1 MLMYTEFLKKNSTNI
16 LEFLQ
21 ELGKNSKVY
30 SNNCE
35 GGIPLLEDMLT
46 YVYATEKEMAVV
58 LIEPTFSQHKTEI
71 KTLAWGMAVSCEMI
85 RNIML
90 SQSRHIPSV
99 FGVLLTGDEVT
110 VSSDVLSK
118 WDFANISVIG
128 GVDNLENL
136 VLPVNPDEKLPT
148 APFLSS
154 ILQAGYTGSDIE
166 VANDHLSELEVSRQS
181 QETIGTQM
189 IFNLENSDHE
199 AN

>member
-16 LEFLQ
+16 LEYLL

-35 GGIPLLEDMLT
+35 GGLPLLEDMLT

-58 LIEPTFSQHKTEI
+58 LIEPTFSQQKTEI

-90 SQSRHIPSV
+90 SQSRHIPTV
-99 FGVLLTGDEVT
+99 FGVLLTGDEIT

-118 WDFANISVIG
+118 WDFAHISVIG
-128 GVDNLENL
+128 SVDNLENL
-136 VLPVNPDEKLPT
+136 VLPVNPDEKLPA
-148 APFLSS
+148 APLLSS

-166 VANDHLSELEVSRQS
+166 VANDHLCELEASRQS
-181 QETIGTQM
+181 QETIATRMG
-189 IFNLENSDHE
+189 FSFEDSELA